1 MSNVKF
7 LRGPQ
12 GNLDKLA
19 TFTEGAFYVTTD
31 TDRMYFAQSANDLVY
46 LNKHIINVPNI
57 NSLPNIG
64 EVNAYDFY
72 YAEAENVLCTK
83 LPDATQWTQI
93 NKNTDTYQDTFIDNV
108 DFEVN
113 VDEDQN
119 IVVSYTIQQK
129 TTDQLGAQVTNSQK
143 SKQFVNS
150 FVISKNFIEQVQS
163 NASVDVKATTVEGKT
178 VVKTDGT
185 GAAGSGFTIVGD
197 NGINVAA
204 ADNQITISGQTYSLA
219 SNANTTNIVLKDKDG
234 ADINTV
240 NFKAGNDDI
249 VINGVNKDE
258 ISVAHKE
265 YNANIGDLTN
275 SDQVSENAPALN
287 LISGISVENGHITNV
302 ETKKV
307 TLTAD
312 KISRVFL
319 DDDSHIVI
327 AVNDAENKEKYSVTT
342 EETFGYIA
350 NNGFVPV
357 GSNLDTYYYTQ
368 AQVDNKFKAANALTF
383 KGGVSTKSDSPD
395 LNLPEE
401 NVSIGDVYIVEQV
414 GTYGNNIVA
423 SVGDLFIAYS
433 TTDEETNDGVIDKVN
448 LKWTYVPS
456 GNEKVYTYELSVDT
470 ANNQIVLRDNVNAT
484 NTIALNDDDVI
495 IAVADGSN
503 GNKINFSHA
512 KIANPN
518 NTTPTGTLSAGGTFD
533 VVTNVAVDAYGH
545 VSGKEITKF
554 TMPSADKLVVENNSI
569 ILKNSENAQLGVA
582 ATFVEGNLTTP
593 VVTDNKITFNHNE
606 IDVVKDSGSAIK
618 DLSNNVNFDVVESIE
633 RDASGHVTKITT
645 KAITLTAVNQFL
657 QETSVTNTDGVSTLA
672 ISSNVKNSEG
682 ADVKDAAHT
691 ITIKSE
697 SLQLTQAADGA
708 INAEI
713 VWGTF

>member
-12 GNLDKLA
+12 GNLDKLT

-57 NSLPNIG
+57 NSLPDIS

-93 NKNTDTYQDTFIDNV
+93 NKNTDTYQDTFVDNIAF
-108 DFEVN
+108 DVN
-113 VDEDQN
+113 VDDEQN
-119 IVVSYTIQQK
+119 IVVSYTIGQK
-129 TTDQLGAQVTNSQK
+129 TIDQLGAQVTNS
-143 SKQFVNS
+143 SKAKEFDGS
-150 FVISKNFIEQVQS
+150 FTISKSFIEQVQS
-163 NASVDVKATTVEGKT
+163 NASIDVKATTLDGKT

-197 NGINVAA
+197 NGINVAT

-240 NFKAGNDDI
+240 NFKAGNNDI

-258 ISVAHKE
+258 ISIAHKE
-265 YNANIGDLTN
+265 YNTNIGDLTN
-275 SDQVSENAPALN
+275 SNQASENAPALN
-287 LISGISVENGHITNV
+287 LISGISIENGHITNV
-302 ETKKV
+302 ETKRV

-312 KISRVFL
+312 KISRIFL

-342 EETFGYIA
+342 EEAFGYIA

-357 GSNLDTYYYTQ
+357 GGNLDTYYYTQ
-368 AQVDNKFKAANALTF
+368 AQIDNKFKAANALTF
-383 KGGVSTKSDSPD
+383 KGGVSPKSDSAD

-401 NVSIGDVYIVEQV
+401 NVSIGDVYIVDQV
-414 GTYGNNIVA
+414 GAYNSIAA

-433 TTDEETNDGVIDKVN
+433 TTGEETSDGVIDKTN

-456 GNEKVYTYELSVDT
+456 GNETVYTYELSVDT
-470 ANNQIVLRDNVNAT
+470 ANNQIVLRDNVSAT
-484 NTIALNDDDVI
+484 NTITLNDDDVV
-495 IAVADGSN
+495 IATADGTD

-512 KIANPN
+512 KVTNPD
-518 NTTPTGTLSAGGTFD
+518 NTTPIGTLSVGGTFD
-533 VVTNVAVDAYGH
+533 VVTDVAVDAYGH
-545 VSGKEITKF
+545 VSGKEVTKF
-554 TMPSADKLVVENNSI
+554 TMPGADKLAVENNSI

-606 IDVVKDSGSAIK
+606 IEVVKDSGNAVK

-633 RDASGHVTKITT
+633 RDASGHVTKIAT
-645 KAITLTAVNQFL
+645 KAITLTAVNKFL
-657 QETSVTNTDGVSTLA
+657 QETAVTNANGVSTLT

-697 SLQLTQAADGA
+697 SLQLTQATDGA